1 MVAGT
6 LSEILSIK
14 QADRHAQ
21 KGVKGY
27 LGLFCK
33 AFPLNKGVVQLSVGI
48 ADLPLVHKQLKALC
62 HARLVSMPDNAHTHT
77 YRRKWS
83 HI

>member
-1 MVAGT
+1 MDT
-6 LSEILSIK
+6 ME
-14 QADRHAQ
+14 
-21 KGVKGY
+21 VKGY

-33 AFPLNKGVVQLSVGI
+33 AFSLNEGVVQLSVGI